1 MIDKEAIKY
10 LMEVGKEENPIVETE
25 QGTFS
30 RTRLDRVLEPKTAPL
45 CVSTLTG
52 LVHFIS
58 KRIDNIEAG
67 IIHVES
73 PTKVLFYSPLN
84 SDKERNIYV
93 KAEAD
98 TPENIKYERFM
109 DTESFNIMLQS
120 AFVDNEDKKILLK
133 YTGLIK
139 NEAVKTTG
147 DDGIS
152 QQVTIKTGVATVGNA
167 IVPNPVTLKPYRT
180 FVEVEQPESKF
191 IFRMKDGP
199 TAALFEADGG
209 VWRNKAM
216 HEIKKYIHEN
226 LLKGSKFPNI
236 MIIS

>member
-1 MIDKEAIKY
+1 MTDKEAIKY
-10 LMEVGKEENPIVETE
+10 LVELGKTENPIVETE

-30 RTRLDRVLEPKTAPL
+30 KTHLDRVHEPISETL
-45 CVSTLTG
+45 NVSTLTG
-52 LVHFIS
+52 LISFI
-58 KRIDNIEAG
+58 KGNIDNIQKG
-67 IIHVES
+67 IIHVKS
-73 PTKVLFYSPLN
+73 PVEVAFYSPLN
-84 SDKERNIYV
+84 SSRERECFV
-93 KAEAD
+93 RAEAD
-98 TPENIKYERFM
+98 IPDNIKYERFM
-109 DTESFNIMLQS
+109 DTETFNIMLQS
-120 AFVDNEDKKILLK
+120 VFVDNEDKKILLK

-216 HEIKKYIHEN
+216 HEIKKYIYEN
-226 LLKGSKFPNI
+226 LLKGNRFPNI
-236 MIIS
+236 VIIS